1 MTSICIVSILGTRC
15 TILASLASS
24 NRQADLR
31 QRQATKPLTVM
42 TRVPPLPPSPSSSE
56 VSGVDPI
63 GGGAEGPLFMSTEAN
78 EVSTSATV
86 DGLSSLSKS
95 CSLGS
100 MADIVDDDDD
110 LDVVVDAVVVVL
122 RCCRLRSC

>member
-1 MTSICIVSILGTRC
+1 
-15 TILASLASS
+15 
-24 NRQADLR
+24 
-31 QRQATKPLTVM
+31 
-42 TRVPPLPPSPSSSE
+42 
-56 VSGVDPI
+56 
-63 GGGAEGPLFMSTEAN
+63 
-78 EVSTSATV
+78 VSTSATV